1 MPMRHTVRFAA
12 ARVLTTTAAALTMGG
27 CATKA
32 DIRDLRTDLRDLAM
46 RQDSVMA
53 ELRRE
58 TLSTQDTLR
67 GQSDQLF
74 DFRGAI
80 ARQLQDISQAIS
92 RIEAMVGE
100 NQRGI
105 AGVRDQL
112 ANMRRT
118 PVSASPAVG
127 DSTSMGPG
135 AAQPGQTEGDAQG
148 VFNAAVTQFNNGSL
162 TTARLG
168 FEQFLQM
175 YPNNALA
182 PDAQFYIGDILQ
194 KNDQNDDALAAFQ
207 KVRELYP
214 TSAKVPEALY
224 RVALLQIDMGKKAD
238 ARTTL
243 QLIINTWPAA
253 PITENARDKLKE
265 IR

>member
-1 MPMRHTVRFAA
+1 MVRSAA
-12 ARVLTTTAAALTMGG
+12 ARVLATAAVLTMGG

-32 DIRDLRTDLRDLAM
+32 DIRDLHTELRDLAI
-46 RQDSVMA
+46 RQDSLMS

-58 TLSTQDTLR
+58 TLNTQDTLR
-67 GQSDQLF
+67 DQSNQLF

-80 ARQLQDISQAIS
+80 ARQLQDISQS
-92 RIEAMVGE
+92 LTRLEAMVGE

-118 PVSASPAVG
+118 PVSVTPSIG
-127 DSTSMGPG
+127 DSASAESG
-135 AAQPGQTEGDAQG
+135 AAGPPTQTTGDAQA

-175 YPNNALA
+175 YPNNELA
-182 PDAQFYIGDILQ
+182 PDAQFYIADILQ
-194 KNDQNDDALAAFQ
+194 KNDRNDDALAAFQ
-207 KVRELYP
+207 KIRELYP
-214 TSAKVPEALY
+214 TSKKVPEALY
-224 RVALLQIDMGKKAD
+224 RVALLQIDMGKKSD

-243 QLIINTWPAA
+243 QLIINTWPEAEV
-253 PITENARDKLKE
+253 TDLARDKLKE
-265 IR
+265 LR

>member
-1 MPMRHTVRFAA
+1 MPMRNTVRSAA

-32 DIRDLRTDLRDLAM
+32 DIRDLRTELRDLAL
-46 RQDSVMA
+46 RQDSVLA

-80 ARQLQDISQAIS
+80 ARQLQDISQSIS

-118 PVSASPAVG
+118 PVSVSPSAG
-127 DSTSMGPG
+127 DSASMEAGG
-135 AAQPGQTEGDAQG
+135 AAQPAQSGDAQAI
-148 VFNAAVTQFNNGSL
+148 FNAAVTQFNNGSL
-162 TTARLG
+162 TTARMG

-175 YPNNALA
+175 YPNSELA
-182 PDAQFYIGDILQ
+182 PDAQFYIANILQ
-194 KNDQNDDALAAFQ
+194 KNGENEDALAAFQ
-207 KVRELYP
+207 KIRELYP
-214 TSAKVPEALY
+214 TSPRVPEALY

-243 QLIINTWPAA
+243 QLIINTWPDGE
-253 PITENARDKLKE
+253 ITDLARDKLKE
-265 IR
+265 IG

>member
-1 MPMRHTVRFAA
+1 MPMRHTVRSAA
-12 ARVLTTTAAALTMGG
+12 ARVLATAAVLTMGG

-32 DIRDLRTDLRDLAM
+32 DIRDLRTELRDLAI
-46 RQDSVMA
+46 RQDSLMS

-58 TLSTQDTLR
+58 TLNTQDTVR
-67 GQSDQLF
+67 DQSTQLF

-80 ARQLQDISQAIS
+80 ARQLQDISQS
-92 RIEAMVGE
+92 LTRLEAMVGE

-105 AGVRDQL
+105 AGVRDQM

-118 PVSASPAVG
+118 PVSVTPGVG
-127 DSTSMGPG
+127 DSASAESG
-135 AAQPGQTEGDAQG
+135 AAPATQPTGDAQA

-175 YPNNALA
+175 YPNNSLA
-182 PDAQFYIGDILQ
+182 PDAQFYIADILQ
-194 KNDQNDDALAAFQ
+194 KNDRNEDALAAFQ
-207 KVRELYP
+207 KIRELYP
-214 TSAKVPEALY
+214 TSPKVPEALY

-243 QLIINTWPAA
+243 QLIINTWPEAEV
-253 PITENARDKLKE
+253 TDLARDKLKE